1 MARPKR
7 NQVVFKDQYGTV
19 IPYTRHSD
27 ACPIDGRDN
36 SCRCPKW
43 LYIHQRGEKRIQ
55 RSAVTPSF
63 ADASR
68 QAAAILRGFD
78 PEIAKSRAQEAAS
91 EEQKKTIVDACKLWL
106 ARTRLQHQVKM
117 RTDGLP
123 ISRRERSKN
132 GGTLPQYEVLF
143 RHLQRWA
150 EGKRIIHIQEITP
163 LLLEEWRTSDDWS
176 RLAVTTQQ
184 QRWGVLRSFF
194 AYLQGL
200 KVIDSNPFAG
210 IKAITV
216 TKDHLQGP
224 YADEQI
230 DAIFASV
237 EASVPQRSDRAER
250 VVYAQRLTC
259 FLQLLLHTGC
269 DVIDAVLF
277 EPSRIEDVTLEEQVV
292 PVYRYR
298 RKKTKVGAVIPIPPD
313 IATSLR
319 NVPVVTNKPNM
330 PFKPRGTTIEYCAQ
344 VWSQR
349 VDRCLEAAQVFYV
362 ELPPRWSEGRLGH
375 AQQTRSSSGIRSL
388 SGSSSPGSVLRT
400 SQRCWATRTTRWSVS
415 TMRPGLRG
423 WRTLTSF
430 GCWRS
435 GLRDAIGVSEGPGSR
450 HSLGYAGRNS
460 CA

>member
-1 MARPKR
+1 MVIHPPARRKTNPAISS
-7 NQVVFKDQYGTV
+7 DTV
-19 IPYTRHSD
+19 IR
-27 ACPIDGRDN
+27 GRQPPGSGDPP
-36 SCRCPKW
+36 R
-43 LYIHQRGEKRIQ
+43 
-55 RSAVTPSF
+55 
-63 ADASR
+63 
-68 QAAAILRGFD
+68 FD
-78 PEIAKSRAQEAAS
+78 PEIAKSRAQEAAT

-123 ISRRERSKN
+123 ISHRERSKN
-132 GGTLPQYEVLF
+132 GGTLPQYQVLF
-143 RHLQRWA
+143 GHLQRWA
-150 EGKRIIHIQEITP
+150 KDKGIIHIQEITP

-200 KVIDSNPFAG
+200 KVIDSNPIAG

-224 YADEQI
+224 YSDEQI
-230 DAIFASV
+230 DSIFASV
-237 EASVPQRSDRAER
+237 EASVPQRSDKAER
-250 VVYAQRLTC
+250 VVYAQRLTR

-277 EPSRIEDVTLEEQVV
+277 EPSRIEDVTLEGQVV

-298 RKKTKVGAVIPIPPD
+298 RKKTKVGAVIPLALD
-313 IATSLR
+313 VATSLR

-330 PFKPRGTTIEYCAQ
+330 PFKSRGTTIEYCAQ

-362 ELPPRWSEGRLGH
+362 ELPASVVGGAARSRPANTKQFRHTFAVRQLIAGQRVEDVSKMLGH
-375 AQQTRSSSGIRSL
+375 TDDKMIRKHYSPWVKGLEDAHLLRVLEVRSQGRDRSL
-388 SGSSSPGSVLRT
+388 
-400 SQRCWATRTTRWSVS
+400 
-415 TMRPGLRG
+415 
-423 WRTLTSF
+423 
-430 GCWRS
+430 
-435 GLRDAIGVSEGPGSR
+435 
-450 HSLGYAGRNS
+450 
-460 CA
+460 